1 MDVVN
6 RNNAEILRHL
16 SSGIVS
22 KGVYLQQDLNNSIHP
37 RNILIKIPDN
47 VHFKF
52 PSISETA
59 ETFEFSNQEIFEKFT
74 TVLNNGGKS
83 LAASFFSKLAV
94 FLSIKKQDTQ
104 KLESS
109 KDSYFRK
116 WSCRESI
123 TTVFV
128 PTAAVQIEST
138 NRCKLS
144 ASALHKLQK
153 LESCFQNTG
162 LNEVFINKCED
173 FFKEFGSHYF
183 IGTYHLG
190 GRRKESRSEEVKDTK
205 EEKQEKHDYYSSSK
219 IKLEKFGGSTSDDN
233 IGTWK
238 RSLVGKKNNWVIIDK
253 QESFSMN
260 YRAVWTL
267 IDALNFNKPS
277 EFSDA
282 LQDAWSKL
290 TGLHPETD
298 GTADMLENE
307 VKDIE
312 NKIEKEIFLL
322 NCTKT
327 LSIQTGRKTTVSDMI
342 RQVKNNGL
350 LDTGQNETINE
361 TSGYNTGEDF
371 EIITSQLFEDYL
383 VDLDKT
389 GDVQGSVGKLL
400 ERKNLASPKQEVV
413 RRRYDI
419 TMDLSNSDSEEVI
432 TDSSDSKEIEDITTI
447 YECHANCKNCQICK
461 WLLLL
466 IKHSIFIVY
475 INHIVLN
482 YIIALILEFCILY
495 LYGEVYL
502 KLL

>member
-1 MDVVN
+1 MNNVN
-6 RNNAEILRHL
+6 LSSADILRHL

-22 KGVYLQQDLNNSIHP
+22 KGVYLQQDLNKSIYP

-47 VHFKF
+47 VQFKF
-52 PSISETA
+52 PSISETF

-162 LNEVFINKCED
+162 LNEKFINECED

-190 GRRKESRSEEVKDTK
+190 GRRKESRSEEIKETK
-205 EEKQEKHDYYSSSK
+205 EEKQEKQDYYSSSK
-219 IKLEKFGGSTSDDN
+219 NKLEKFGGSSLDDD

-238 RSLVGKKNNWVIIDK
+238 RSLVGKQNHWVIIDK
-253 QESFSMN
+253 EESFSMN

-267 IDALNFNKPS
+267 VDDVHFNKPS
-277 EFSDA
+277 EFSDG
-282 LQDAWSKL
+282 LQNAWSKL
-290 TGLHPETD
+290 TKLHPETD
-298 GTADMLENE
+298 GTADMIENE
-307 VKDIE
+307 VTDTEKKIDKD
-312 NKIEKEIFLL
+312 IFLL
-322 NCTKT
+322 NCIKT
-327 LSIQTGRKTTVSDMI
+327 LSMQTGKKTTVSDMI
-342 RQVKNNGL
+342 RKVKNNGL
-350 LDTGQNETINE
+350 LDTEQNETINE
-361 TSGYNTGEDF
+361 TSGYDTGEDF
-371 EIITSQLFEDYL
+371 GIITSQLFEEYL
-383 VDLDKT
+383 TDLDKT
-389 GDVQGSVGKLL
+389 GDVQGSIGKLL
-400 ERKNLASPKQEVV
+400 ERKNLASPEQDVF
-413 RRRYDI
+413 RRKYDI
-419 TMDLSNSDSEEVI
+419 KMDLSSSDSEEI
-432 TDSSDSKEIEDITTI
+432 FTDSSDSKEIEDIRTI
-447 YECHANCKNCQICK
+447 YECHPNCKNCPQCK
-461 WLLLL
+461 WCPVCCMT
-466 IKHSIFIVY
+466 S
-475 INHIVLN
+475 NT
-482 YIIALILEFCILY
+482 
-495 LYGEVYL
+495 
-502 KLL
+502 